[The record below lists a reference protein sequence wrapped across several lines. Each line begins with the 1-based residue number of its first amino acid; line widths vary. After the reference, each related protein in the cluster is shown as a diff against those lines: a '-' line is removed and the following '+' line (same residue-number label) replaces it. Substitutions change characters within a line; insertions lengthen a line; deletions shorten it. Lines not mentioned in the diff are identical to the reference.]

1 MNEAPPPPCGNDWA
15 LFLDL
20 DGTLLELAATP
31 GAVQVSDRLLRVLLA
46 LRQRLDDAVALV
58 TGRSITEI
66 DRLLGLSDLAVAG
79 IHGGERRDAAG
90 RVHRL
95 SADSGIDEARRALAA
110 FAMRHPGL
118 LLEDKGSALALHFR
132 LAPGMEPAARA
143 AVAQALAAS
152 GPRYEVQAGKRV
164 LEIKPLGASKGR
176 AIEQFMAEPPFAG
189 RVPAFVGDDLT
200 DEPGFDVVNRMNGC
214 SVRVGA
220 ADGSRARWT
229 LPDVARVLDW
239 LESPCDPR

>member
-1 MNEAPPPPCGNDWA
+1 MTALLPPPCREDWA
-15 LFLDL
+15 VFLDL
-20 DGTLLELAATP
+20 DGTLLEIAETP
-31 GAVQVSDRLLRVLLA
+31 GAVLVSDRLLHVLPA
-46 LRQRLDDAVALV
+46 LRERLDGAVALV
-58 TGRSITEI
+58 SGRSIAEI
-66 DRLLGLSDLAVAG
+66 DRLLGVSGLAVAG
-79 IHGGERRDAAG
+79 IHGGERRDVAG
-90 RVHRL
+90 RVHRVP
-95 SADSGIDEARRALAA
+95 ADAGIDEARRALAA
-110 FAMRHPGL
+110 FAKRHAGL

-143 AVAQALAAS
+143 AVAHALAAS
-152 GPRYEVQAGKRV
+152 GPGFEVQAGKCV

-220 ADGSRARWT
+220 TDGSSARWM

-239 LESPCDPR
+239 LESCCDPR